1 MLAALRNHLHDPDG
15 SIFHRALRVAIVL
28 PLLFWFGLRVLHDA
42 QFALVAAFGAFA
54 ALGMADFTGPRR
66 SRLTAHLVLG
76 LVGMLLVIVGTLLS
90 HTVWPAVLVMLAV
103 GALFQFAMVLGG
115 QFALG
120 NNAGILAYVV
130 AVMVPADPEAI
141 PSRVA
146 GWVTAMVCSALVAT
160 FLWPRHER
168 RDLYERV
175 AEACRALAAVAR
187 AVAEGTATESAL
199 ADGEAAIGRVRDV
212 QRTLG
217 YRLIGPP
224 GRQQALLGLIDAL
237 GQGWRFSGV
246 MARAQ
251 GATAADRQLAASIA
265 TTLSAVADATEA
277 CVTGTPGPV
286 PDVAPLIA
294 ARHAHRSIL
303 GATAAQALAARAPG
317 AAVVDDFAGV
327 FPFRVLSY
335 VTLAM
340 AVDANVI
347 AGRTAQVGQDDF
359 VVVEPTTEES
369 ALRHTASMLA
379 PHLSPRSVWFRN
391 CARAGLAL
399 ALAVFVAKASDISH
413 AFWVVL
419 ATLSILRSNVAT
431 TGATVLSAL
440 VGTFAGFV
448 LATLTMW
455 LLGAH
460 PLWLWLSLPLAVFL
474 SGYAPTAIS
483 FGAGQAMFALL
494 VVELFNLIAP
504 EGWEVGAVRLEAVAV
519 GAVVALVTSLIM
531 WPKGASAALRDE
543 VADAT
548 RASLRFVRAA
558 FDALVRRVET
568 ADVDAARNAAL
579 ALRRRT
585 DEALAAYVGERGA
598 KRVPLAVWGWLVR
611 VPIVMR
617 AAGDAAVAMERS
629 GFHGIDEGDAAR
641 RFDDA
646 LAAVCA
652 SYDELADRL
661 EEPRH
666 AVDPAVHAAV
676 ADLDMIAGAGTRRAA
691 MLAAIA
697 AYVEAHRDE
706 PGTVDH
712 VMALVWGVGWIGYL
726 AHVRM
731 ESEPMLEQVAS
742 HAGTPWWR

>member
-28 PLLFWFGLRVLHDA
+28 PVLFWFGLHVLHDA

-54 ALGMADFTGPRR
+54 ALGMADFMGPRR
-66 SRLTAHLVLG
+66 SRLAAHLVLG
-76 LVGMLLVIVGTLLS
+76 LVGTVLVVVGTLLS
-90 HTVWPAVLVMLAV
+90 HTLWPAVLVMLAV
-103 GALFQFAMVLGG
+103 GALFQFTMVLGG

-120 NNAGILAYVV
+120 NNAAILAYVV
-130 AVMVPADPEAI
+130 AVMVPAEPEAVG
-141 PSRVA
+141 SRVA
-146 GWVTAMVCSALVAT
+146 GWITALVCSALVGT

-175 AEACRALAAVAR
+175 ADACRALAAVAR
-187 AVAEGTATESAL
+187 AAAGGTDAAPAIAVT
-199 ADGEAAIGRVRDV
+199 EAAIARVREV
-212 QRTLG
+212 QSTLG

-237 GQGWRFSGV
+237 GQGWRFSRA

-251 GATAADRQLAASIA
+251 RPTAADRDLAGSIA
-265 TTLSAVADATEA
+265 TTLDAVAAAAQA
-277 CVTGTPGPV
+277 CAGGQRGTA
-286 PDVAPLIA
+286 PDVARLIA
-294 ARHAHRSIL
+294 SRHAHRAIL
-303 GATAAQALAARAPG
+303 GATAAQALAARAAG
-317 AAVVDDFAGV
+317 TSVVDDFARV

-335 VTLAM
+335 ITLAM
-340 AVDANVI
+340 AVDATI
-347 AGRTAQVGQDDF
+347 ITGRAAQVGSDDF
-359 VVVEPTTEES
+359 VVVEPTTEEG
-369 ALRHTASMLA
+369 ALRHTAQLLA

-399 ALAVFVAKASDISH
+399 ALAVLVAKASDISH

-419 ATLSILRSNVAT
+419 ATLSILRSNAAT

-440 VGTFAGFV
+440 VGTLAGFL

-460 PLWLWLSLPLAVFL
+460 PLWIWLSLPVAVFL

-494 VVELFNLIAP
+494 VVELFNLMAP

-519 GAVVALVTSLIM
+519 GAAVALVTSLIM

-543 VADAT
+543 VAAAT
-548 RASLRFVRAA
+548 RASLRFVQAA
-558 FDALVRRVET
+558 FGALVSRMET
-568 ADVDAARNAAL
+568 AHVEAARTAAL

-585 DEALAAYVGERGA
+585 DEALAAYIGERGA
-598 KRVPLAVWGWLVR
+598 KRVPLAVWGWLAR

-617 AAGDAAVAMERS
+617 AAADSAVAMERS
-629 GFHGIDEGDAAR
+629 GFHGIEQGEAAR
-641 RFDDA
+641 LFNEALGSVGMSFDD
-646 LAAVCA
+646 
-652 SYDELADRL
+652 LADRL
-661 EEPRH
+661 EDPRH

-676 ADLDMIAGAGTRRAA
+676 TDLDMIAGAGARRAA

-697 AYVEAHRDE
+697 AYVDARRDD
-706 PGTVDH
+706 PGTIEH

-726 AHVRM
+726 AHVRVD
-731 ESEPMLEQVAS
+731 SEPMLEQVAS